1 MKAVVKKWGNSAAV
15 RLPAAIMEAAN
26 LELDQELE
34 IREEDGV
41 ITIKPL
47 MDECAS
53 LEALVAAMTEENMP
67 EDMSFE
73 PSIGEEFDL

>member
-26 LELDQELE
+26 LKLDQELE
-34 IREEDGV
+34 IHEEDGV

-47 MDECAS
+47 ENEEAS

-67 EDMSFE
+67 DDMSFD
-73 PSIGEEFDL
+73 PAIGEEFNL

>member
-26 LELDQELE
+26 LKLDQELE
-34 IREEDGV
+34 IHEEDGV

-47 MDECAS
+47 ENEEAS

-67 EDMSFE
+67 DDMSFD
-73 PSIGEEFDL
+73 PDIGEEFNL